1 MNFRVIIL
9 LFFLITTRNVVAQ
22 IGITNNAPNN
32 DPNHLI
38 NNILIGGGVT
48 VSNIQFSGNNQQI
61 GYFSNGN
68 SIGMSSGIV
77 MSSGHAIDADLGG
90 NPSSNNTPNT
100 GIQCNNI
107 PNTICNDVIHC
118 SKLCS
123 PIGWSVIFC

>member
-1 MNFRVIIL
+1 MCNFMFMNFRVIIL
-9 LFFLITTRNVVAQ
+9 LFFLITIRHVDAQ

-68 SIGMSSGIV
+68 SIGM
-77 MSSGHAIDADLGG
+77 
-90 NPSSNNTPNT
+90 
-100 GIQCNNI
+100 
-107 PNTICNDVIHC
+107 
-118 SKLCS
+118 
-123 PIGWSVIFC
+123 